1 MPFLKRVM
9 NYSFLKL
16 LLHTFRLFFPLKFS
30 LRTTI
35 NLASGG
41 ALSKQDGYHEI
52 SGMKFRRYDDDS
64 ILRAVFFYPGLQFF
78 VDCEVSL
85 KIEQRSHGSLR
96 EKIRKDVDLYQKDT

>member
-16 LLHTFRLFFPLKFS
+16 LLHTIVLFFPLKFS
-30 LRTTI
+30 LQTTF
-35 NLASGG
+35 NLASDG

-64 ILRAVFFYPGLQFF
+64 ILGAVLFIPVCSFL
-78 VDCEVSL
+78 
-85 KIEQRSHGSLR
+85 
-96 EKIRKDVDLYQKDT
+96 